1 MLPATAGLVLRAAPD
16 APSCPT
22 GIRVKAA
29 RVVSDTRS
37 LTDAP
42 GGNDS
47 PKDPPEKKE
56 REEEKNPYRSN
67 SGKHFRKYSGARV
80 GRRVLTSTQASTT
93 SPVQIST
100 PSWLVTR

>member
-1 MLPATAGLVLRAAPD
+1 MLRAAPD
-16 APSCPT
+16 APGRPT
-22 GIRVKAA
+22 GIRGKAA
-29 RVVSDTRS
+29 RVATGMRS
-37 LTDAP
+37 PLDAP
-42 GGNDS
+42 GENDA
-47 PKDPPEKKE
+47 PKVPPKGKGK

-80 GRRVLTSTQASTT
+80 GRRVLASTQASTT